1 MNKQVSAI
9 ILLAVGLTGLA
20 ALVLYFDIGKD
31 NNIFDN
37 ESSSVL
43 SEDTVLSE
51 ETGIPNE
58 SHSIIG
64 NWEGDLIYNGKSEKI
79 KYSFDELG
87 NAILREGNKV
97 FGGPDFLIENIHV
110 DVMYKIDTSKSPNHI
125 DLLMTGIHSQTGEKV
140 EGVFQKGI
148 FEYVDHNTIKLCMSY
163 ADTEPQRPNEWLNT
177 RIKGNTGVWSL
188 KLRKQD

>member
-43 SEDTVLSE
+43 SEDTVLSD
-51 ETGIPNE
+51 ETDIPNE
-58 SHSIIG
+58 THLIIG
-64 NWEGDLIYNGKSEKI
+64 TWEGDLIYNGKSEKI

-87 NAILREGNKV
+87 NAILTEGNKV
-97 FGGPDFLIENIHV
+97 FGGPGFLIDNIPV

-148 FEYVDHNTIKLCMSY
+148 FECVDNNTIKLCMSY
-163 ADTEPQRPNEWLNT
+163 ADSEPQRPNEWLNT
-177 RIKGNTGVWSL
+177 RIKDKIVVWTLIL
-188 KLRKQD
+188 KRQN